1 MLSGSERKFRLD
13 KIENLEVR
21 IEVIGYRRQGEA
33 ILILFRDKAKGK
45 TFYSVAIDCYS
56 QKHNKS
62 ERNLSD
68 DILRKYKVKSL
79 STLCWTHPHLD
90 HSKGLL
96 KLFHKYCW
104 LSTKIIEPGCF
115 DNKPLDIIAINDEDT
130 KAVVEGVF
138 GLNALK
144 HNVVVSA
151 IVPHGGYIDAD
162 HFLIQ
167 TGNSQPKMVSFN
179 LLTPV
184 SSIIDDYHKNGEKL
198 EDLNGISV
206 SFILNIDEYYMMFG
220 GDTINE
226 HIDLIDRQYLRDCKF
241 VKIPHHSSYTG
252 QKMGD
257 YVHPSNLVTACTT
270 TFKKSLPRDSVL
282 GKYQEK
288 CGYVFT
294 TGYKDTKDLK
304 TYYGIVEYV
313 YQFTSPEISLDINLY
328 GNAHQV

>member
-13 KIENLEVR
+13 KIEDFEVR
-21 IEVIGYRRQGEA
+21 VEVIGYKRQGEA
-33 ILILFRDKAKGK
+33 IVILFRDKAHNK

-56 QKHNKS
+56 QKYNKS

-68 DILRKYKVKSL
+68 DILRKYKVKCL

-104 LSTKIIEPGCF
+104 ISTKIIKPDYF
-115 DNKPLDIIAINDEDT
+115 DNKDTDVVSIYDEDT
-130 KAVVEGVF
+130 KKVVEGVF

-144 HNVVVSA
+144 HNIVVSA
-151 IVPHGGYIDAD
+151 KVPHKGYSEAD
-162 HFLIQ
+162 NFMII
-167 TGNSQPKMVSFN
+167 TGNSQPKEVSIN

-184 SSIIDDYHKNGEKL
+184 SSIIDAYHKNDQKL

-206 SFILNIDEYYMMFG
+206 SFILNIDDYYMMFG
-220 GDTINE
+220 GDTIND
-226 HIDLIDRQYLRDCKF
+226 HIDLINRQYLKDCKF
-241 VKIPHHSSYTG
+241 VKIPHHSSFTG

-257 YVHPSNLVTACTT
+257 YVHSANLVTACTT
-270 TFKKSLPRDSVL
+270 TFKKALPREKVL
-282 GKYQEK
+282 DKYRDK

-294 TGYKDTKDLK
+294 TGYNDTKDLK

-313 YQFTSPEISLDINLY
+313 YQFTSPEISLDVNLY